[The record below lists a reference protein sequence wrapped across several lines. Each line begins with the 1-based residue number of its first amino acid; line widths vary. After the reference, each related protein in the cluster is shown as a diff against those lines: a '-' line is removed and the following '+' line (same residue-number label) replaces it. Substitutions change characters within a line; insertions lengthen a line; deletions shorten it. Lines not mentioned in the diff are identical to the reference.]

1 MTTKIP
7 AELSSTPGIVDSSN
21 ATAITITSDEE
32 VGIGTTSP
40 DRVLHVKGTATSTV
54 AKFANTGNT
63 VYIELNAADQAGGD
77 AGYIAYNNTK
87 DLGFW
92 TDDTERAKID
102 SSGNLYFNSGF
113 GSVGA
118 AYGVRA
124 WVNFDG
130 TGTPSIRASGNVS
143 SISDNA
149 TGKYSVNLTTAMPD
163 TNYAVGG
170 SIANATIP
178 SAHRDR
184 VFQAV
189 AHATDEIRVNTY
201 PATDMAHVLVI
212 AFR

>member
-7 AELSSTPGIVDSSN
+7 AELSSTPGIADSSN
-21 ATAITITSDEE
+21 ATAITIDSSEQI
-32 VGIGTTSP
+32 GIGTTSP
-40 DRVLHVKGTATSTV
+40 DRMLHVKGTSTSTV

-63 VYIELNAADQAGGD
+63 VYIELNAADQAGAD

-102 SSGNLYFNSGF
+102 SSGNLFFNSGF

-178 SAHRDR
+178 SANRDR

>member
-143 SISDNA
+143 SI
-149 TGKYSVNLTTAMPD
+149 
-163 TNYAVGG
+163 
-170 SIANATIP
+170 
-178 SAHRDR
+178 
-184 VFQAV
+184 
-189 AHATDEIRVNTY
+189 
-201 PATDMAHVLVI
+201 
-212 AFR
+212 